1 VPEPSPDLT
10 RPPGGPRPPAP
21 PGTTGPSRQ
30 PDPADPGPPIPVVLG
45 PLQLGDLGNTLVD
58 VRLLNAILLR
68 GGRVAEWLR
77 SEGIDLDKVDTKF
90 PGGGW

>member
-1 VPEPSPDLT
+1 L
-10 RPPGGPRPPAP
+10 
-21 PGTTGPSRQ
+21 
-30 PDPADPGPPIPVVLG
+30 L
-45 PLQLGDLGNTLVD
+45 LGDLGNTLVD

-68 GGRVAEWLR
+68 GGRVAKWLR

>member
-1 VPEPSPDLT
+1 LSSG
-10 RPPGGPRPPAP
+10 RCYW
-21 PGTTGPSRQ
+21 
-30 PDPADPGPPIPVVLG
+30 
-45 PLQLGDLGNTLVD
+45 GDLGNTLVD

-77 SEGIDLDKVDTKF
+77 SEGIDLDKVDMKF